1 MSENHED
8 LTFSSLGPAD
18 SEVVI
23 EREFAVAKELVFRAF
38 TDPDML
44 AAWFGPAGWPVPR
57 ESVEIDLR
65 EGGVYRL
72 TMVAED
78 ETAESAVD
86 AVIERLDEPHRLHT
100 SEAPQPMT
108 GFADRTHLKLDF
120 EDGPSG
126 GTVLR
131 LRQGLFPAATFGP
144 ATDGWRS
151 SFIKLDAL
159 LAQTW

>member
-1 MSENHED
+1 MSENHDD

-23 EREFAVAKELVFRAF
+23 EREFAVAKEILFRAF

-57 ESVEIDLR
+57 ETIEIDPR
-65 EGGVYRL
+65 EGGVFRL

-86 AVIERLDEPHRLHT
+86 AVIEVFEPPHRLHS

-108 GFADRTHLKLDF
+108 GFSERTRLHLDF
-120 EDGPSG
+120 EDGASG
-126 GTVLR
+126 GTLLK
-131 LRQGLFPAATFGP
+131 LRQGLFPAAVIAP
-144 ATDGWRS
+144 ATDGWHS
-151 SFIKLDAL
+151 SFVKLDAL

>member
-18 SEVVI
+18 SEVAI
-23 EREFAVAKELVFRAF
+23 DREFAVAKELVFRAF

-44 AAWFGPAGWPVPR
+44 AAWFGPEGWPVPR
-57 ESVEIDLR
+57 ETVAIDLR
-65 EGGVYRL
+65 EGGAYRL

-78 ETAESAVD
+78 GSGESPVD
-86 AVIERLDEPHRLHT
+86 AVIEVLDEPHRIHST
-100 SEAPQPMT
+100 EAPQPIT
-108 GFADRTHLKLDF
+108 GLTERSHLKLDF

-126 GTVLR
+126 GTLLR
-131 LRQGLFPAATFGP
+131 LRQGMFPAAVIAP
-144 ATDGWRS
+144 ATEGWHS
-151 SFIKLDAL
+151 SFAKLDAL